1 MACRSSCPS
10 FAECLLRPFQATND
24 QHLSQSGAA
33 QAVYNGHD
41 VFVWLPSGYGKS
53 LCYQTLPTSSS
64 LVPRPST
71 RGEGLRTR
79 LLQALVQR
87 DRILR
92 HRLDPAHL
100 LRHVIFDY
108 AHAQTVCTRPSP
120 ALKAWVRGRGYN
132 SA

>member
-10 FAECLLRPFQATND
+10 FAECVLHPFQATND

-33 QAVYNGHD
+33 QAVYNGHN
-41 VFVWLPSGYGKS
+41 VFVWLPTGYGKS

-64 LVPRPST
+64 LVPRPPT
-71 RGEGLRTR
+71 RGTR

-100 LRHVIFDY
+100 VILILFRFDY
-108 AHAQTVCTRPSP
+108 AHAQTVCTTPR
-120 ALKAWVRGRGYN
+120 KGGREGEWE
-132 SA
+132 SEGKERR